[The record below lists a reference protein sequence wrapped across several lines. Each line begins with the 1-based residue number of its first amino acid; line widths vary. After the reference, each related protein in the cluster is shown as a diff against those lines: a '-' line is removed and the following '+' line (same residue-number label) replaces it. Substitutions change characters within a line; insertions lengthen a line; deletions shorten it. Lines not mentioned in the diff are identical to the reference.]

1 MHILFIIDLC
11 LFEYYIYKYLGSTS
25 LIEAVGA
32 GNVEIVKELLQ
43 HGADVNVK
51 DNSGWLHIF

>member
-1 MHILFIIDLC
+1 MQ
-11 LFEYYIYKYLGSTS
+11 
-25 LIEAVGA
+25 AVEA
-32 GNVEIVKELLQ
+32 GNLETVKELLQ

>member
-1 MHILFIIDLC
+1 MPFWIF
-11 LFEYYIYKYLGSTS
+11 IYKYLGSTS

-32 GNVEIVKELLQ
+32 GNVEIVKELLK

-51 DNSGWLHIF
+51 DNLGLLYIF